1 MDTTTVRI
9 NRQTY
14 NDIKT
19 LANKEKKKI
28 HQIIDLAIQHYKKIQ
43 YFQELNQS
51 YSLLRDDQEAWNE
64 EQNERTTWEVSLSDG
79 IDE

>member
-9 NRQTY
+9 DRQTY
-14 NDIKT
+14 NDVKT

-51 YSLLRDDQEAWNE
+51 YLALRENQKSWKE
-64 EQNERTTWEVSLSDG
+64 EQDERTTWEVTLSD
-79 IDE
+79 ELNE

>member
-19 LANKEKKKI
+19 LASKEKKKI

>member
-51 YSLLRDDQEAWNE
+51 YSLLRDDQEDWNE
-64 EQNERTTWEVSLSDG
+64 EQNGRTTWEVSLSDG

>member
-28 HQIIDLAIQHYKKIQ
+28 HQIIDLAIQHHKKIQ

-51 YSLLRDDQEAWNE
+51 YSLLRDDQEDWNE

>member
-51 YSLLRDDQEAWNE
+51 YSLLRDDQEDWNE